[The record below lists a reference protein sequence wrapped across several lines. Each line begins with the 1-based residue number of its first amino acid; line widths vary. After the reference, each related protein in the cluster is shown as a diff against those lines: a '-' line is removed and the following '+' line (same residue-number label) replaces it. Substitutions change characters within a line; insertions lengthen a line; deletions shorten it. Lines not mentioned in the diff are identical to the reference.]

1 MKNRVLWIVGVLMLV
16 VCGFGGVAFQKMMAA
31 RAESKDTLDKTAK
44 VTRGD
49 LEVRVVETG
58 TIDAVKAVEVKS
70 RVSGRLSQLLVDEG
84 DRVEKGQLIAVID
97 PKETKLQ
104 VERDSA
110 SLSGA
115 QSAVERAA
123 IDIAQRRVTAAED
136 LKQAKA
142 RVAQLEAEL
151 GIQPTLTSQAIQ
163 SAQTAVNTAIQAR
176 EQLLKTT
183 QPLDRTNAETELS
196 EATSALQNAQT
207 ELARQQELL
216 KQGFVAQRAVEVARL
231 ALDQAQSRVARA
243 KDRLGR
249 LETQQKIEL
258 QQADERVRQT
268 QTDLERAKANRI
280 QDMVKRKEYETA
292 VASMKKAE
300 AALMDVDA
308 LKKSRQQQ
316 MATVRQ
322 LQSVVGESQ
331 RQLGETEIRA
341 PISGV
346 VTKKMVQEG
355 ELVASISGFSAGS
368 PIVRIEDRGQMMVKL
383 DVNEIDTARLA
394 LGMPAKVD
402 IDALPKLPLEG
413 TVHKIA
419 PASKN
424 AGTAAQGG
432 AETVVKYEVE
442 IWLSSTSPE
451 IRSGMSAKCTIIP
464 EARKGVLQLPVEFVG
479 TDSKGRFVEFP
490 LSKAEEQKKDAKP
503 RREYVQVGLST
514 GSRIEILSGL
524 KEGDVVAR
532 PKYTGPERKG
542 MMQMGADDGD
552 SGGSDEQKKEEGS
565 GS

>member
-1 MKNRVLWIVGVLMLV
+1 MLV
-16 VCGFGGVAFQKMMAA
+16 VCGVGGVAFQRMMAA
-31 RAESKDTLDKTAK
+31 RAESKDVLDKTAT

-49 LEVRVVETG
+49 LEVKVVETG

-70 RVSGRLSQLLVDEG
+70 RVSGRLAQLLVDEG
-84 DRVEKGQLIAVID
+84 DHVVKGQLIAVID
-97 PKETKLQ
+97 PKETQLQ

-123 IDIAQRRVTAAED
+123 IDIVQRRVTAAED

-151 GIQPTLTSQAIQ
+151 GVQPTLTNQAIA

-176 EQLLKTT
+176 EQLTKTT
-183 QPLDRTNAETELS
+183 QPLERTNAETEVREANSGMKNAES
-196 EATSALQNAQT
+196 ELERRVAL
-207 ELARQQELL
+207 LR
-216 KQGFVAQRAVEVARL
+216 QGFVAQRSVEEARL

-243 KDRLGR
+243 LDRLVR
-249 LETQQKIEL
+249 LDTQQRIETQQ
-258 QQADERVRQT
+258 ANERVLQT

-280 QDMVKRKEYETA
+280 QDLVKRKEYETA
-292 VASMKKAE
+292 VAAMKKADV
-300 AALMDVDA
+300 ALMDVQA
-308 LKKSRQQQ
+308 LQKSRQQQ

-383 DVNEIDTARLA
+383 DVNEIDTARLGV
-394 LGMPAKVD
+394 GMPAKVE
-402 IDALPKLPLEG
+402 IDALPKLPLNG

-419 PASKN
+419 PSSKG

-442 IWLSSTSPE
+442 IWLSSTDPD
-451 IRSGMSAKCTIIP
+451 IRSGMSAKCSIIP
-464 EARKGVLQLPVEFVG
+464 ERRTKTLQLPVEFVG
-479 TDSKGRFVEFP
+479 KDSKGRFVEFP
-490 LSKAEEQKKDAKP
+490 LSKAEQEKKGAVP
-503 RREYVQVGLST
+503 RRVYVQVGLST
-514 GSRIEILSGL
+514 GSRIEVLSGV

-532 PKYTGPERKG
+532 PEYKGPVRKG
-542 MMQMGADDGD
+542 MMQMGPDDGGEGD
-552 SGGSDEQKKEEGS
+552 EPKKDGADGS
-565 GS
+565 